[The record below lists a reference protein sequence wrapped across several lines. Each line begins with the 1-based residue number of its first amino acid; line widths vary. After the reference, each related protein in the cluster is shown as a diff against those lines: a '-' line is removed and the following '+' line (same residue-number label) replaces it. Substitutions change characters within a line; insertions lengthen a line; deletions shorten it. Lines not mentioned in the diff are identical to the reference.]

1 MRIKIPESVKKA
13 MEILSENG
21 FSAYVV
27 GGCVRDSIMGKAPH
41 DWDITTDANPDQ
53 IKSVFLGLKTF
64 DTGVKYG
71 TVSVKILGETLEIT
85 TFRDEQN
92 YSDHRAPETVSFVKS
107 LEEDLKRRDFTMN
120 ALCTNGD
127 DITDLF
133 GGIKDIND
141 KTIRAIG
148 DPDERFCED
157 ALRILRALRFSS
169 VLGFE
174 IEQET
179 KKSIFK
185 NRWLLRYI
193 SRERIR
199 DELLK
204 LLAGENAKS
213 VLLEY
218 REIIAVAVP
227 EVRRMFDFLQNTPH
241 HKHDVYKHTVES
253 IANIEPNP
261 ILRLAMLLHDIGKP
275 SVLKIDRNG
284 IAHFKTHP
292 GQSVKIADKVLHSL
306 KMSNEDIKYILSLIK
321 EHDNRVEESER
332 KMKKILKEYD
342 YNERFFE
349 DYMKVR
355 FADTNA
361 QSEYLKKEKLE
372 SLCTL
377 YKSGSEF
384 LKSNKAVKISELTI
398 DGSDLLELGFF
409 GKAIGDIL
417 EEMTELIAFGEINNK
432 REELIRFAKSKK
444 KTANNL

>member
-1 MRIKIPESVKKA
+1 MRIKIPENIKKA
-13 MEILSENG
+13 IGLLRENG

-41 DWDITTDANPDQ
+41 DWDITTDANPGQ
-53 IKSVFLGLKTF
+53 IKNVFLGFKTF

-85 TFRDEQN
+85 TFRGEQN

-120 ALCTNGD
+120 ALCTNGN

-157 ALRILRALRFSS
+157 ALRILRALRFTS

-174 IEQET
+174 IEQGT

-204 LLAGENAKS
+204 LLTGENAK
-213 VLLEY
+213 

-241 HKHDVYKHTVES
+241 HKYDVYEHTVES

-261 ILRLAMLLHDIGKP
+261 ILRLTMLLHDIGKP

-284 IAHFKTHP
+284 VAHFKTHP
-292 GQSVKIADKVLHSL
+292 EQSVKIADKVLHSL

-332 KMKKILKEYD
+332 KMKRLLKKYN
-342 YNERFFE
+342 YNECFFE

-372 SLCTL
+372 SLYML
-377 YKSGSEF
+377 YKSGNEF

-398 DGSDLLELGFF
+398 DGSDLLDLGFS

-417 EEMTELIAFGEINNK
+417 EEITELIAFGEINNK

-444 KTANNL
+444 